1 MPEWGMPP
9 IPKKLLQQCVLNKA
23 LLSDARLSR
32 HHLGSPYSALR
43 AGIVYLQSANGGK
56 VRRQIHKKDATF
68 KAAAIGKLLAGTC
81 CNVVCFM
88 LPVTISEA

>member
-1 MPEWGMPP
+1 MGYAAYPEETATKVCP
-9 IPKKLLQQCVLNKA
+9 NKT

-68 KAAAIGKLLAGTC
+68 KAAAIGKLLAGTFG
-81 CNVVCFM
+81 NVVCFM